1 MFQLLENTA
10 TRSAGAKGRA
20 MGRRAVDN
28 STVVTQEVNRLLE
41 ASPAYRNLPVDEQRT
56 MAGSM
61 VRIGLYLAAP
71 EDIPANVLT
80 GALAAVP
87 AQAAR
92 SDLLAAVNF
101 PAFVAGLIQGVFQAI
116 VDASI
121 EQMQAYGELVASVAK
136 RVDQFGT
143 DRISDDSARKWLAGT
158 YPECFDSD
166 PQSGDL
172 RLRSGGDCARLL
184 PRLCLLLEHDSLR
197 DIPPEDV
204 EKKLVPAA
212 RRRLVANRQQ
222 TLATMVM
229 MGINRIVVTDGSIG
243 SGRPL

>member
-10 TRSAGAKGRA
+10 TRCGGAKGRA
-20 MGRRAVDN
+20 MGHRAVEN
-28 STVVTQEVNRLLE
+28 ATVVTHEVNRLLE

-80 GALAAVP
+80 GALRAVP
-87 AQAAR
+87 AKAAR

-172 RLRSGGDCARLL
+172 RLS
-184 PRLCLLLEHDSLR
+184 
-197 DIPPEDV
+197 
-204 EKKLVPAA
+204 PAA
-212 RRRLVANRQQ
+212 IVPGYCRVCACCSNRALSGTYRRKMSKRSWCRLRAGGLSQ
-222 TLATMVM
+222 TVSK
-229 MGINRIVVTDGSIG
+229 RSQ
-243 SGRPL
+243 PW